1 MTNATYAPQGALA
14 SLTNGGVIF
23 GAFSYNTRLQPLQI
37 FYGTNTPPALTSSTC
52 PGTVG
57 NIMHRVYNF
66 GLGVNDNGNVDSIA
80 NCRDTNRTANF
91 TYDSFNRIQT
101 AYSSGPNWGESF
113 GSTVAP
119 GGIPAT
125 AGIDPWGNLWQ
136 RSPITGKTGSESLAC
151 GVPNTKNQ
159 LNTCYS
165 YDAAGNLTQNGTT
178 TYTYDAENRLTAL
191 SSPVWYYV
199 YDGDG
204 NRVEKCTSSNCPTTG
219 TGTMY
224 WRNLAGNP
232 IAESGLNG
240 TVNHEY
246 IFFGGTRVARRDI
259 TGNSVH
265 YYFSDHLG
273 THAMVENATGTQC
286 EQDVDY
292 YPYGGVVNDYC
303 NTQVAQN
310 YKFTGKER
318 DAESSLDNFGARYF
332 ASSLGRFMTPD
343 PQFMQIDRL
352 VIPQR
357 LNLYAY
363 VSNNPLAN
371 TDPTGRDIVSGTGD
385 QKAIRAALVD
395 IASRPGGR
403 AFLQKFDKLSAEI
416 KMSTGSVKDQSGNPR
431 PAGVTGSI
439 KPVTDPST
447 GKVVDATGHVEVKLD
462 PELGKAARA
471 NGMEDAPKSD
481 AEAIGHEL
489 EHIDQ
494 KIHGAGESE
503 TGATGGIDDVLGNSP
518 TKDLKKDAGQFVD
531 DLLKP
536 NQNNQNNQNQPPPP
550 PPPKCSGDNKENC
563 SN

>member
-1 MTNATYAPQGALA
+1 
-14 SLTNGGVIF
+14 
-23 GAFSYNTRLQPLQI
+23 
-37 FYGTNTPPALTSSTC
+37 
-52 PGTVG
+52 
-57 NIMHRVYNF
+57 
-66 GLGVNDNGNVDSIA
+66 
-80 NCRDTNRTANF
+80 
-91 TYDSFNRIQT
+91 
-101 AYSSGPNWGESF
+101 
-113 GSTVAP
+113 
-119 GGIPAT
+119 
-125 AGIDPWGNLWQ
+125 
-136 RSPITGKTGSESLAC
+136 
-151 GVPNTKNQ
+151 
-159 LNTCYS
+159 
-165 YDAAGNLTQNGTT
+165 
-178 TYTYDAENRLTAL
+178 
-191 SSPVWYYV
+191 
-199 YDGDG
+199 
-204 NRVEKCTSSNCPTTG
+204 
-219 TGTMY
+219 
-224 WRNLAGNP
+224 
-232 IAESGLNG
+232 
-240 TVNHEY
+240 
-246 IFFGGTRVARRDI
+246 
-259 TGNSVH
+259 
-265 YYFSDHLG
+265 
-273 THAMVENATGTQC
+273 
-286 EQDVDY
+286 
-292 YPYGGVVNDYC
+292 
-303 NTQVAQN
+303 
-310 YKFTGKER
+310 
-318 DAESSLDNFGARYF
+318 
-332 ASSLGRFMTPD
+332 
-343 PQFMQIDRL
+343 MQIDRL

-395 IASRPGGR
+395 VASRPGGR

-439 KPVTDPST
+439 KPVTDPNT
-447 GKVVDATGHVEVKLD
+447 GKVVDATGHVELKLD